1 MCYRGFPAHWV
12 SDTVLPTA
20 ICARPKA
27 LLRELQLQDKI
38 NTPFY
43 LMSKEE
49 RQNVLIARAL
59 IAQPQILVLDEP
71 STGLD
76 IYAREHMLNT
86 VRDLAQN
93 QQVTVIYVTHYPE
106 EIQPFMNK
114 TLLLRDGQVFAQ
126 GNTDEIVTSSMISDL
141 MREPVVVHRDE
152 EGYMRMQIEAPTA
165 VRNICY

>member
-1 MCYRGFPAHWV
+1 
-12 SDTVLPTA
+12 
-20 ICARPKA
+20 
-27 LLRELQLQDKI
+27 
-38 NTPFY
+38 
-43 LMSKEE
+43 MSKEE

-106 EIQPFMNK
+106 EITALYEQN
-114 TLLLRDGQVFAQ
+114 FAAA
-126 GNTDEIVTSSMISDL
+126 GRSGFCPGEY
-141 MREPVVVHRDE
+141 R
-152 EGYMRMQIEAPTA
+152 
-165 VRNICY
+165 